1 MSSNVT
7 LILLICCYLH
17 RRRSTQRTKR
27 AAYLRDIRVD
37 VSALIDHYRGH
48 KDLTR
53 VLRFPIDS
61 FELLCDIL
69 RDSLTRDPRM
79 AELRGGYIT
88 PEACVFLT
96 LRWLAGGQYA
106 DLMYLVGCSRSS
118 FYKLLWMTIDAIITS
133 KDPHLDNIKFP
144 ETEEE
149 RDKASQGFE
158 SISYGGAIPNC
169 ISVIDGYLL
178 KIRTPPRSVVGN
190 VRAFFS
196 GHYQRHGVNVLAA
209 VDSKCRFQFLGVAGP
224 GVMSDRDAVR
234 TSGLLDL
241 LRGIPAPYVA
251 IGDAGY
257 TAFEFLAT
265 IFNAYFARNLMY
277 DNFNFYAS
285 QLRIRVEMAFGLL
298 AMKWEILHKALRIHP
313 TNLWRLVVAL
323 GRLHN
328 FRINQREAEYTGFS
342 QAEVVGLF
350 VPSQPQR
357 GDGTPILQ
365 ADEELPFVTGES
377 ARREYMARDIQR
389 RGLFRPT
396 RS

>member
-1 MSSNVT
+1 MPPVQQNTLNTSNNNNNNNHSDNSSGTSSKQPTFPPTLDALLVMSSNVT

-178 KIRTPPRSVVGN
+178 KIRTPPKKRCRQCTRVLLWSLPTSRS
-190 VRAFFS
+190 
-196 GHYQRHGVNVLAA
+196 QR
-209 VDSKCRFQFLGVAGP
+209 SSCC
-224 GVMSDRDAVR
+224 
-234 TSGLLDL
+234 
-241 LRGIPAPYVA
+241 
-251 IGDAGY
+251 
-257 TAFEFLAT
+257 
-265 IFNAYFARNLMY
+265 
-277 DNFNFYAS
+277 
-285 QLRIRVEMAFGLL
+285 
-298 AMKWEILHKALRIHP
+298 
-313 TNLWRLVVAL
+313 
-323 GRLHN
+323 
-328 FRINQREAEYTGFS
+328 
-342 QAEVVGLF
+342 
-350 VPSQPQR
+350 
-357 GDGTPILQ
+357 
-365 ADEELPFVTGES
+365 
-377 ARREYMARDIQR
+377 
-389 RGLFRPT
+389 
-396 RS
+396 